1 MTASKKKQ
9 HDAQNSNTYRLK
21 FVPDAL
27 KEWKALDGS
36 VSGPLKKILKKRL
49 NEPNMPGGELHGML
63 SNCYKIKLSKHGIR
77 LVYYVQDEELVV
89 LVLSVDKRE
98 KMAAYRAAV
107 DRLVNLQTLND
118 R

>member
-1 MTASKKKQ
+1 MVASKKKQ

-36 VSGPLKKILKKRL
+36 VSGPLKKLLKKRL
-49 NEPNMPGGELHGML
+49 NEPHMPGGELHGML
-63 SNCYKIKLSKHGIR
+63 SNYYKIKLNKHGIR

-107 DRLVNLQTLND
+107 DRLVNLQTLSD